1 MKVTVRIFG
10 ELTAILGNRHTLE
23 LRDKSN
29 VGVLVNRLARM
40 SGQTVSGFLGE
51 HRIDDRDIAILV
63 NGRNTE
69 LLDGMKTVLSDD
81 DEVVFLIPTAGG

>member
-10 ELTAILGNRHTLE
+10 ELTAILGSRHTLE
-23 LRDKSN
+23 LPEESI

-69 LLDGMKTVLSDD
+69 LLDGLKTVLSDG

>member
-10 ELTAILGNRHTLE
+10 ELTAILGSRHTLE
-23 LRDKSN
+23 LPDDSN

-69 LLDGMKTVLSDD
+69 LLDGLKTVLSDG

>member
-10 ELTAILGNRHTLE
+10 ELTVILGNKHTLE
-23 LRDKSN
+23 LLEGSN

-40 SGQTVSGFLGE
+40 SDQTVSGFLGE
-51 HRIDDRDIAILV
+51 HRIDDQEIAILV

-69 LLDGMKTVLSDD
+69 LLDGLKTGLSDN
-81 DEVVFLIPTAGG
+81 DEIVFLIPTSGG

>member
-10 ELTAILGNRHTLE
+10 ELTAILGNRHTLD
-23 LRDKSN
+23 LLDDSN

-40 SGQTVSGFLGE
+40 SGLTVSGFLGE

-69 LLDGMKTVLSDD
+69 LLDGMKTVLSND

>member
-1 MKVTVRIFG
+1 MKITVRIFG

-23 LRDKSN
+23 FN
-29 VGVLVNRLARM
+29 AETTVGSLVSRLAKM
-40 SGQTVSGFLGE
+40 SRQTVPGFLGE
-51 HRIDDRDIAILV
+51 YRVDGRDIAILV

-69 LLDGMKTVLSDD
+69 LLEGLQTRLRDG

>member
-10 ELTAILGNRHTLE
+10 ELTAILGNKHTLE
-23 LRDKSN
+23 LLEGSN
-29 VGVLVNRLARM
+29 VGVLVNKLARM

-51 HRIDDRDIAILV
+51 HRIDDQEIAILV

-69 LLDGMKTVLSDD
+69 LLDGLKTGLSDN
-81 DEVVFLIPTAGG
+81 DEIVFLIPTSGG

>member
-69 LLDGMKTVLSDD
+69 LLVGMKTVLSDD

>member
-10 ELTAILGNRHTLE
+10 ELTAILGNKHTLE
-23 LRDKSN
+23 LLEGSN
-29 VGVLVNRLARM
+29 VGVLVNKLARM

-51 HRIDDRDIAILV
+51 HRIDDQEIAILV

-69 LLDGMKTVLSDD
+69 LHDGLKTGLSDN
-81 DEVVFLIPTAGG
+81 DEIVFLIPTSGG

>member
-10 ELTAILGNRHTLE
+10 ELTAILGNKHTLE
-23 LRDKSN
+23 LLEDSN
-29 VGVLVNRLARM
+29 VGVLVNKLARM

-51 HRIDDRDIAILV
+51 HRIDDQEIAILV

-69 LLDGMKTVLSDD
+69 LLDGLKTGLSDN
-81 DEVVFLIPTAGG
+81 DEIVFLIPTSGG